1 MQVDLPLKIIGLG
14 RYLPKRIVPNSELET
29 LCGLP
34 AGWVERRNGV
44 RERRWVTD
52 ETSSFMSAQAACEA
66 LEEAKLKPHQLDLII
81 NRHFCCALDNDPMLG
96 SMVVALQ

>member
-14 RYLPKRIVPNSELET
+14 RYLPKRIVPNSELEAM
-29 LCGLP
+29 CGLP

-52 ETSSFMSAQAACEA
+52 ETSSFMSAEAAREA
-66 LEEAKLKPHQLDLII
+66 LDEAKLKPNQTRSDHQCL
-81 NRHFCCALDNDPMLG
+81 RHRRAG
-96 SMVVALQ
+96 HS